1 MKIFVGSIRDHV
13 TEEVLRE
20 TFSSYGE
27 VQTVMHKG
35 SYAFVF
41 MPNNDEGRAAC
52 QALHRTDLQGCTIN
66 VEDAKPSVV
75 GDTPVYN
82 ASVAAAAHASA
93 GGGIIDQT
101 EIPIQKVFKSN
112 NKRVK
117 FHHIAGRI
125 KLIVGGIGNASKDQ
139 LYEHF
144 AQYGDV
150 HETFIL
156 EGKSVGFVHVDEL
169 KAEHMILATNE
180 KEFNDDVV
188 RVNYSVHK
196 DLKRKPTRETQY
208 VKLYIPGLADDAD
221 DQLLRQRFECFGDV
235 RQCAIIKR
243 SKVGF
248 VHIDSS
254 VAEYAMDCLRG
265 IPFFRTTFETAIS
278 KRRSNTSSTSIP
290 N

>member
-1 MKIFVGSIRDHV
+1 MG
-13 TEEVLRE
+13 
-20 TFSSYGE
+20 
-27 VQTVMHKG
+27 
-35 SYAFVF
+35 
-41 MPNNDEGRAAC
+41 
-52 QALHRTDLQGCTIN
+52 
-66 VEDAKPSVV
+66 
-75 GDTPVYN
+75 
-82 ASVAAAAHASA
+82 
-93 GGGIIDQT
+93 
-101 EIPIQKVFKSN
+101 
-112 NKRVK
+112 
-117 FHHIAGRI
+117 
-125 KLIVGGIGNASKDQ
+125 
-139 LYEHF
+139 
-144 AQYGDV
+144 
-150 HETFIL
+150 
-156 EGKSVGFVHVDEL
+156 
-169 KAEHMILATNE
+169 NE